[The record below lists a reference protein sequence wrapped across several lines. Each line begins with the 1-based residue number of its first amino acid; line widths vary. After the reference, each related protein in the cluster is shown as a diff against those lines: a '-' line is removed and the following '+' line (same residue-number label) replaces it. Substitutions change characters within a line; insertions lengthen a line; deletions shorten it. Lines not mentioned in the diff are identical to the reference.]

1 MKQSRSLQA
10 SSLADRTPPTELRPV
25 RVHAEHHVEAADVE
39 SHCHADLGQLL
50 ATTHG
55 VIRVTTEENQWLV
68 PPGRALLLPPGVV
81 HAVHSPK
88 ESRLRAVLIAPEM
101 CWDFL
106 PTCRII
112 ALTTLLQELIDAVA
126 RYPSDYLVPSPASR
140 MVAVLLDQIA
150 SAHSEPLGVPRP
162 SDRRLRRVTDALMVS
177 PEDGRSLSEWQDV
190 AGASSRTLA
199 RLFEVETG
207 MSFSHYRRQVQ
218 MQAAVGMLAS
228 GLPVGE
234 VAHALGYSTASAF
247 AFAFRKT
254 LGSPPSRFRDQVEWS
269 GCRTV

>member
-39 SHCHADLGQLL
+39 PHCHADLGQLL

-88 ESRLRAVLIAPEM
+88 ESRLRAVLIAPQM
-101 CWDFL
+101 CRDFL
-106 PTCRII
+106 PACRII

-126 RYPSDYLVPSPASR
+126 RCPADYPVPSPASR

-150 SAHSEPLGVPRP
+150 LAHSEPLGVPRP
-162 SDRRLRRVTDALMVS
+162 SDTRLRRVTDALMAS
-177 PEDGRSLSEWQDV
+177 PADGRSLSEWQNV

-218 MQAAVGMLAS
+218 MQAAIGMLAS

-234 VAHALGYSTASAF
+234 VAHTLGYSTASAF
-247 AFAFRKT
+247 AFAFRKA
-254 LGSPPSRFRDQVEWS
+254 LGSPPSRFRDQVE
-269 GCRTV
+269 

>member
-25 RVHAEHHVEAADVE
+25 RVHPEHYVEAADVDP
-39 SHCHADLGQLL
+39 HCHADLGQLL

-55 VIRVTTEENQWLV
+55 VIRVTTEDNQWLV
-68 PPGRALLLPPGVV
+68 PPGHGILLPPGLV

-88 ESRLRAVLIAPEM
+88 ETKLRAVMITPGM
-101 CWDFL
+101 CRTFL
-106 PTCRII
+106 PACRII
-112 ALTTLLQELIDAVA
+112 ALTALLQGLIDAVA
-126 RYPSDYLVPSPASR
+126 QCPSDYPVPSPASR

-162 SDRRLRRVTDALMVS
+162 SDTRLRRITDALMAS
-177 PEDGRSLSEWQDV
+177 PDDGRSLSEWQDV

-218 MQAAVGMLAS
+218 MQAAIGMLTT
-228 GLPVGE
+228 GLPVGD

-254 LGSPPSRFRDQVEWS
+254 FGGPPSRFRDQVE
-269 GCRTV
+269 